1 MKIEEI
7 VWEDHYTTDS
17 WSDPKTEDFV
27 SAILV
32 NSIGYVLKETRAKVV
47 LCSNMGSHGQV
58 FGTITILK
66 KTIKSRSTLREAT

>member
-17 WSDPKTEDFV
+17 WTDPKTEDFLTGV
-27 SAILV
+27 LV
-32 NSIGYVLKETRAKVV
+32 TSIGYVLKETRTKVV
-47 LCSNMGSHGQV
+47 LVSNQGNHGQI

-66 KTIKSRSTLREAT
+66 KAIKERSVVRE